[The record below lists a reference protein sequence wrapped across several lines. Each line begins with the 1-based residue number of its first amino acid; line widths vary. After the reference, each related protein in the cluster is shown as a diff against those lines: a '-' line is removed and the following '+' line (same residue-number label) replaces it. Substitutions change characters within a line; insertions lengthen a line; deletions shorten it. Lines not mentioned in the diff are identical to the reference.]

1 MKNAQQRRETNGWIK
16 LFLSIIH
23 AAYLG
28 GKFQYKNK
36 TYQLEPTLVNP
47 YDFSRRIAH
56 PSNEYH
62 KLLADLDPTFKDLA
76 RTEVYRRNTGW
87 IAQGLKGY
95 HGQRIRKIKHGKE
108 IYLIPVLSNNSSVGI
123 DTSSIEQKTSII
135 AFCFIPDAEAAYTYL
150 ERHLLLPK
158 THNHAEFK
166 WIKLNSE
173 YKAKIL
179 ENFNLLLRVC
189 CNALLI
195 METDTIISPVGKF
208 ENTFKNLIEGCFSG
222 YERDANKRATL
233 RKTLFQLA
241 NNVPI
246 HCDKDF
252 PNLPSDKAVKLL
264 VQTLAKQN
272 GWYERY
278 TPLYAPLASHESKPI
293 QIADIIAGAIRTKI
307 QQKETLDPLAP
318 LPFDKRK
325 IASCPGKSAKA
336 FYWIA

>member
-1 MKNAQQRRETNGWIK
+1 MKRVRRRQEENGWAK
-16 LFLSIIH
+16 LFLAIIR

-28 GKFQYKNK
+28 DKFQHNNS
-36 TYQLEPTLVNP
+36 TYNLKPTLVNP
-47 YDFSRRIAH
+47 YDFSRRIIN
-56 PSNEYH
+56 PSNDYY
-62 KLLADLDPTFKDLA
+62 KLLASLDSHFKDLA

-95 HGQRIRKIKHGKE
+95 HGQRIRRIKHDKE

-123 DTSSIEQKTSII
+123 DTSSIGQKTSVI

-166 WIKLNSE
+166 WIKLNRD

-179 ENFNLLLRVC
+179 ENFNLLLPLC

-195 METDTIISPVGKF
+195 IETDAIVSPVGKF

-222 YERDANKRATL
+222 YEREVNKRTALKRTM
-233 RKTLFQLA
+233 FQLA

-252 PNLPSDKAVKLL
+252 PHLPSDKAVKLF

-293 QIADIIAGAIRTKI
+293 QIADIIAGTIRTKI
-307 QQKETLDPLAP
+307 QQNEALDPLIP